1 MLEKRAPGIHLTYC
15 PNAVRAGAR
24 SCAPTDEPAR
34 AKPCGIPLR
43 EEVSLM
49 LSQQDVCGS
58 ARQEAQQEYSERL
71 VAHGTTQLWQAPDGR
86 G

>member
-34 AKPCGIPLR
+34 AKPWEFR
-43 EEVSLM
+43 F
-49 LSQQDVCGS
+49 
-58 ARQEAQQEYSERL
+58 ERK
-71 VAHGTTQLWQAPDGR
+71 
-86 G
+86 

>member
-34 AKPCGIPLR
+34 AKPWGIPLR

-58 ARQEAQQEYSERL
+58 ARQEAQQEYSESCSARNDAAL
-71 VAHGTTQLWQAPDGR
+71 ASPRRT
-86 G
+86 